1 MNTSELESTMPG
13 KNNEHSPIERENSQA
28 LLKQNIASNYYLK
41 EKTKGPAGSKR
52 QSVWVPV
59 SLPRN

>member
-1 MNTSELESTMPG
+1 MPLQLFSRDEHFRIRIHHAR

-52 QSVWVPV
+52 QSV
-59 SLPRN
+59 